1 MSALRLALV
10 MGDAAGIGPELFV
23 RLLDRPEVRERAAI
37 LGIGDARVLARAT
50 EQAGLRPAVRV
61 ERELEVALARA
72 APGRPAFWDRADCDP
87 ADCPP
92 GRVSAAAGRA
102 ALGGYRAALD
112 LARTGRIDA
121 ITFTPFNKQA
131 IRLVHPSY
139 EDEAVEAVEHLGLE
153 TPSAEFNVIAAF
165 WNARVTSHVPLKDV
179 AGLLSIE
186 RIVERI
192 ATTRDA
198 LCAAGIARPR
208 IAVAALNPHAGE
220 GGAFGS
226 EEIEVIGPAV
236 ERARALGLPAEGP
249 YPADTVF
256 VRAKAG
262 AFDAVVSMYHDQ
274 GQIAIKLLGF
284 ESGVTVL
291 WGLPVPVTTPAHG
304 TAFDI
309 VGTAKA
315 SLGPSLEAVRI
326 ALAMAEGRTRA
337 GVAAVR
343 AATSPGCM
351 QSVRS

>member
-1 MSALRLALV
+1 MSAPRLALV
-10 MGDAAGIGPELFV
+10 MGDAAGIGPELFA
-23 RLLDRPEVRERAAI
+23 RLLDRPEVCERAAI
-37 LGIGDARVLARAT
+37 LGIGDARVLARGMD
-50 EQAGLRPAVRV
+50 QAGLRPVVAV
-61 ERELEVALARA
+61 ERELEAALARS

-92 GRVSAAAGRA
+92 GRVSATAGRA
-102 ALGGYRAALD
+102 ALAGYRAALD
-112 LARTGRIDA
+112 LASTGRIDA

-131 IRLVHPSY
+131 IRLGHPSY
-139 EDEAVEAVEHLGLE
+139 EDEVVEAVEYLGIDA
-153 TPSAEFNVIAAF
+153 PCAEFNVIAAF
-165 WNARVTSHVPLKDV
+165 WNARVTSHVPLREV
-179 AGLLSIE
+179 AGLLTVE

-198 LCAAGIARPR
+198 LRAAGIARPR

-220 GGAFGS
+220 GGAFGR

-256 VRAKAG
+256 LRARAG
-262 AFDAVVSMYHDQ
+262 AFDAVVTMYHDQ
-274 GQIAIKLLGF
+274 GQIAVKLLGF

-309 VGTAKA
+309 VGTRRA

-326 ALAMAEGRTRA
+326 ALAMASSRDRA
-337 GVAAVR
+337 GALAP
-343 AATSPGCM
+343 ATSP
-351 QSVRS
+351 